1 VACLPFIEP
10 NISIHAL
17 TSQFDPNSFYC
28 AAPRSDG
35 SPPLPVQFPFHKGG
49 EDGFAFQ
56 TLHGLCDRRRGHGAR
71 RFRCTPY
78 CINQI
83 WFPNTAGAN
92 WTSPVNYADG
102 SMYVRRVIREM
113 QRPCTIGLYYWWNG
127 NRAQHGGGGALDQ
140 SFTEVGQEETSSAVL
155 KSLWSS
161 HPVNWSDMGFEWRF
175 QIRDDGESIQFL
187 SKEEQRTYLPL
198 TYNATVVL
206 VPAGETFSGW
216 ENYPYEGQPVEAREP
231 SGRAPLAQRPVHISR
246 NGADGFTMGVLLEGP
261 YRLEVV
267 DSKGRA
273 VVKKAGFGPEE
284 RAVASRWLPAGVY
297 LVKGTSGFARFAER
311 IATY

>member
-1 VACLPFIEP
+1 MGSFLRRALVCQAVAVVLLAASTAAADEFALLPPTEVEMLDFVE
-10 NISIHAL
+10 
-17 TSQFDPNSFYC
+17 TQ
-28 AAPRSDG
+28 
-35 SPPLPVQFPFHKGG
+35 
-49 EDGFAFQ
+49 
-56 TLHGLCDRRRGHGAR
+56 
-71 RFRCTPY
+71 CTPY

-140 SFTEVGQEETSSAVL
+140 SFTEVGQEQTSSAAL
-155 KSLWSS
+155 KSLWGS
-161 HPVNWSDMGFEWRF
+161 HPVNWSDMGYEWRF

-187 SKEEQRTYLPL
+187 SKEQQRTYLPL
-198 TYNATVVL
+198 KYNATVIL

-216 ENYPYEGQPVEAREP
+216 ENYPYDGQVAQAHTRRQPSVSAR
-231 SGRAPLAQRPVHISR
+231 RPVHIAP
-246 NGADGFTMGVLLEGP
+246 NATGGFALGVELDEP
-261 YRLEVV
+261 YGLQVV

-273 VVKKAGFGPEE
+273 VIEKGGSGCATYMIDRHE
-284 RAVASRWLPAGVY
+284 LPAGVY
-297 LVKGTSGFARFAER
+297 FVKVTSARAHFVERFA
-311 IATY
+311 TY